1 MRLRF
6 KLRRLSPAA
15 TFRPSTRRYSSP
27 CSAVGPA
34 RVDAGP
40 ELVIGAVTD
49 MKSKTLLAGAGLC
62 VIIAFAI
69 HSADRYVFRQAAAA
83 VAARVDGLT
92 IAGVS
97 AEPWLAEAHI
107 NGLDWRRNGSI
118 LHVGVLRF
126 SPPAFVPLAGAAL
139 AGLGEAS
146 AEDVTL
152 EAGPSV
158 YRIKQVQ
165 LVGASISSADLLKV
179 FDPKSV
185 APLAERLAG
194 LTAASI
200 AIPEMTVETKTGAAT
215 QTFVYRDILL
225 SGVDGGKATDAS
237 VAEISFSIADAENG
251 GADGAYGKISAK
263 DIDLALAAKIMSET
277 REAADAPKPPLFK
290 DIDIDGFHLGGAH
303 AALDVRRLTVAAVTG
318 RPPSRPWREATDAP
332 LGAAQ
337 RNALLAAFLD
347 SFGFDDFTATDV
359 ALNPR
364 AEAEMG
370 RSTIG
375 RVTIMRLD
383 GPRIDGV
390 EAQNLVFG
398 TAWGGIGLQTLTFR
412 GLDLGPLTRAD
423 RAPNLPGEDLRPDF
437 EQIALTKL
445 EGRLPSTKE
454 ADASSG
460 DTFGVERFAIDRTA
474 PKDARQL
481 RLNVSLDHFTAP
493 VRDSGAFSALAAMG
507 YARLDLSSRLN
518 VDWNKASSELA
529 INSLFFDAADMGSV
543 NLAAHFAN
551 VTLDLVSKDEQVAAA
566 AMRGVLIKKLDL
578 RVENAGLFDRAL
590 AVQAKNDK
598 QSIEE
603 ARQTDILRATLLLPT
618 LLGNEPAARVLGSA
632 LAKFIAAPKNFS
644 LQALASEGV
653 GVADVELVQTPG
665 ALLKKIEITAVANQ

>member
-1 MRLRF
+1 M
-6 KLRRLSPAA
+6 
-15 TFRPSTRRYSSP
+15 
-27 CSAVGPA
+27 
-34 RVDAGP
+34 
-40 ELVIGAVTD
+40 
-49 MKSKTLLAGAGLC
+49 
-62 VIIAFAI
+62 
-69 HSADRYVFRQAAAA
+69 
-83 VAARVDGLT
+83 
-92 IAGVS
+92 
-97 AEPWLAEAHI
+97 
-107 NGLDWRRNGSI
+107 
-118 LHVGVLRF
+118 
-126 SPPAFVPLAGAAL
+126 
-139 AGLGEAS
+139 
-146 AEDVTL
+146 TL

-158 YRIKQVQ
+158 YRIKRVQ

-237 VAEISFSIADAENG
+237 VAGISFSIADAENG

-347 SFGFDDFTATDV
+347 LFGFDDFTATDV

-398 TAWGGIGLQTLTFR
+398 TAWGGIGLQSLTFR

-474 PKDARQL
+474 PKDARQRAPQCL
-481 RLNVSLDHFTAP
+481 ARSFTAP
-493 VRDSGAFSALAAMG
+493 VR
-507 YARLDLSSRLN
+507 RLRRVLGSSRHGLC
-518 VDWNKASSELA
+518 
-529 INSLFFDAADMGSV
+529 AARSVEPPQCRLEQSFERTGDRFALLRCGRHGIGEPRSTFRQCHSGSR
-543 NLAAHFAN
+543 FQ
-551 VTLDLVSKDEQVAAA
+551 DEQVAAA

-578 RVENAGLFDRAL
+578 RVENAGLFDKAL

-603 ARQTDILRATLLLPT
+603 ARQTDI
-618 LLGNEPAARVLGSA
+618 
-632 LAKFIAAPKNFS
+632 
-644 LQALASEGV
+644 
-653 GVADVELVQTPG
+653 
-665 ALLKKIEITAVANQ
+665 